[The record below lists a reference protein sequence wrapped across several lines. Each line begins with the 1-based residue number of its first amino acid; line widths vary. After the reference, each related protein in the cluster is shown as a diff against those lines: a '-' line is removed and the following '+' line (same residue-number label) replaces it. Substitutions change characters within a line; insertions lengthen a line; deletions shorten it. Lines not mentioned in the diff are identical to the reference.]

1 MPSVAT
7 WMDLEIIIISE
18 GSQRQISYVKYIIFH
33 LFVES
38 QKVTNELLY
47 TTETDP
53 QYRNQAYG
61 SPKGK
66 GGGRDKLRVWD

>member
-1 MPSVAT
+1 M
-7 WMDLEIIIISE
+7 WNL
-18 GSQRQISYVKYIIFH
+18 K
-33 LFVES
+33 
-38 QKVTNELLY
+38 KVTNELIY
-47 TTETDP
+47 KTETDP

>member
-1 MPSVAT
+1 MSN
-7 WMDLEIIIISE
+7 
-18 GSQRQISYVKYIIFH
+18 ISYSTYLWNLK
-33 LFVES
+33 
-38 QKVTNELLY
+38 KVTNELLY
-47 TTETDP
+47 KTETDP